1 MSEMDN
7 FGQTGPGGV
16 GQQPSENGSFNS
28 ENGSFNAEKIESD
41 VKNGV
46 TAVKDRVTEQATELR
61 GKFNEQAATI
71 GTQLTQRIDNA
82 RGKTSAGLR
91 TTSERIQN
99 LALYMEEHDAKD
111 MSEAVVRT
119 SKELVR
125 KHPGKSLIAGLLFG
139 VLVGRIFSMGSSRRY
154 S

>member
-1 MSEMDN
+1 MSELDN

-16 GQQPSENGSFNS
+16 GQQPSENGTINTD
-28 ENGSFNAEKIESD
+28 KIKSD
-41 VKNGV
+41 VKNGM
-46 TAVKDRVTEQATELR
+46 TAVKDRVTEQASELR
-61 GKFNEQAATI
+61 GKLNEQAATLS
-71 GTQLTQRIDNA
+71 TQLSQRIDNA

-91 TTSERIQN
+91 TTSQRIQN

-111 MSEAVVRT
+111 MSDAVVRT

-139 VLVGRIFSMGSSRRY
+139 VLVGRIFSMGSGRRY
-154 S
+154 